1 MAYPQILLI
10 LLESRLLKE
19 RERSSLLV
27 HAPITLLL
35 LHFTF
40 YPFCFSILSI
50 FFLIPIF
57 PIFFLIFR
65 CFLSCYFSHL
75 FFLALCLPLVV
86 LPPLVAIVHY
96 AQRRPFILPSVM
108 SFTVLPLNYFCP
120 DVGVH
125 PRPPIGLSAAQPS
138 SLLCASRA
146 TFHSQTKEFC
156 FVFLLSVAF
165 PFE

>member
-1 MAYPQILLI
+1 MPLSHSCFFTSLFILSVFLYSPFSF
-10 LLESRLLKE
+10 LFLYSLF
-19 RERSSLLV
+19 SSLFSVVFFL
-27 HAPITLLL
+27 AIFLTYFSLLSACLSLFFLLL
-35 LHFTF
+35 LLSFTMH
-40 YPFCFSILSI
+40 SEGL
-50 FFLIPIF
+50 
-57 PIFFLIFR
+57 
-65 CFLSCYFSHL
+65 
-75 FFLALCLPLVV
+75 
-86 LPPLVAIVHY
+86 
-96 AQRRPFILPSVM
+96 FILPSVM
-108 SFTVLPLNYFCP
+108 SFTVLPLNYFWP

>member
-1 MAYPQILLI
+1 MAYLQILLI

-27 HAPITLLL
+27 HALITLLL

-96 AQRRPFILPSVM
+96 AQRRPFYTAFHDEFYC
-108 SFTVLPLNYFCP
+108 FTPQLLLAWCGCP
-120 DVGVH
+120 
-125 PRPPIGLSAAQPS
+125 
-138 SLLCASRA
+138 
-146 TFHSQTKEFC
+146 SQTTHWSISC
-156 FVFLLSVAF
+156 PAIITTLC
-165 PFE
+165 